1 MDEAIDQ
8 AAAAEDYGYSSDSDL
23 EDDEDEKVS
32 SFKQGGKGKR
42 QQFDPFAIP
51 GEEKV
56 VYEECKERIE
66 KERVIRIPDVAF
78 VTWVPNYD
86 ILTVVF

>member
-1 MDEAIDQ
+1 MKKVVDEAEV
-8 AAAAEDYGYSSDSDL
+8 AEDYGYSSDSDL

-32 SFKQGGKGKR
+32 LFKQGGRGKG

-51 GEEKV
+51 GEERV
-56 VYEECKERIE
+56 VHEECEERVE

-78 VTWVPNYD
+78 VT
-86 ILTVVF
+86 